1 MIYVHQE
8 HFCCVTKNMFGKNR
22 KIGTYISTFVCR
34 LILREADFTEDFST
48 VVTEVGKAHL
58 LLFAQFV
65 TTGTVPV
72 TSLDPETVSA
82 FQNLGVHLDQMKL
95 ETSFQIKKEMCE
107 ETPTNNGDTKH
118 ELSKTGLPTSF
129 NFAPFP
135 LRFLKFLFGF

>member
-1 MIYVHQE
+1 
-8 HFCCVTKNMFGKNR
+8 MFGKNR
-22 KIGTYISTFVCR
+22 KIGTLRTYISTFVCR

-107 ETPTNNGDTKH
+107 ETPTNNGDTKN

-135 LRFLKFLFGF
+135 LRFLKFLFGFQ

>member
-1 MIYVHQE
+1 M
-8 HFCCVTKNMFGKNR
+8 
-22 KIGTYISTFVCR
+22 CR

-118 ELSKTGLPTSF
+118 ELSKTGLPATS
-129 NFAPFP
+129 
-135 LRFLKFLFGF
+135 LLLHYFLIVDYENSFSVSSELSSA